1 MLQTRRIQPPLPL
14 TNVPSM
20 SAFGYL
26 LGLYGENYERLYRLL
41 GDVRNLR
48 GDYHAVGPTTA
59 SADPNAMSPDL
70 WLNIIEQ
77 HRHTTILRLTHQFD
91 GPVGVELDPLA
102 WVRVYHDSEQAE
114 VTHCHTSKQLKALF
128 SMQVPVLKVG
138 LRRYRMNVF
147 FNKWLEHLLLAGH
160 VPSGFTSL
168 TSNSD
173 EQEPV

>member
-1 MLQTRRIQPPLPL
+1 MLQIRRIQPPLPL
-14 TNVPSM
+14 AHVPAM

-26 LGLYGENYERLYRLL
+26 LGLYGENYERLHRLL
-41 GDVRNLR
+41 GDVRQLSC
-48 GDYHAVGPTTA
+48 DYRSVAPIDP
-59 SADPNAMSPDL
+59 SADPAAVSPDL

-77 HRHTTILRLTHQFD
+77 HRHTTILRLTHQFN
-91 GPVGVELDPLA
+91 GPTGIELDPLA

-160 VPSGFTSL
+160 TPSGFTS
-168 TSNSD
+168 
-173 EQEPV
+173 V

>member
-1 MLQTRRIQPPLPL
+1 
-14 TNVPSM
+14 M

-26 LGLYGENYERLYRLL
+26 LGLYGENYQRLHRLL
-41 GDVRNLR
+41 GDARLLS
-48 GDYHAVGPTTA
+48 GDYRAVAPADCLVNQGTA
-59 SADPNAMSPDL
+59 SPDL

-91 GPVGVELDPLA
+91 GPAGIELDPLA

-114 VTHCHTSKQLKALF
+114 VTHCHTSKHLKTLF
-128 SMQVPVLKVG
+128 STQVPVLKVG

-160 VPSGFTSL
+160 VPSGFKSI
-168 TSNSD
+168 
-173 EQEPV
+173 

>member
-14 TNVPSM
+14 ANVPAM

-26 LGLYGENYERLYRLL
+26 LGLYGENFQRLYRLL
-41 GDVRNLR
+41 GDVRNLSGEYR
-48 GDYHAVGPTTA
+48 AIAPIDAA
-59 SADPNAMSPDL
+59 ADANSVSPDL
-70 WLNIIEQ
+70 WLSIIEQ
-77 HRHTTILRLTHQFD
+77 HRHTTILRLTHQFE
-91 GPVGVELDPLA
+91 GPTGVELDPLA

-114 VTHCHTSKQLKALF
+114 VTHCLTSKQLKALF

-160 VPSGFTSL
+160 VPSGFTS
-168 TSNSD
+168 
-173 EQEPV
+173 V

>member
-1 MLQTRRIQPPLPL
+1 MLQIRRIQPPVLANLPA
-14 TNVPSM
+14 M

-26 LGLYGENYERLYRLL
+26 QGLYGENYERLHRLM
-41 GDVRNLR
+41 GDVRSLS
-48 GDYHAVGPTTA
+48 GDYCAAAPIKLSNTE
-59 SADPNAMSPDL
+59 NIIIQSPDL

-77 HRHTTILRLTHQFD
+77 HRHTTILRLTHQFS
-91 GPVGVELDPLA
+91 GANGVELDPLA
-102 WVRVYHDSEQAE
+102 WVRVYHDSQQAE

-160 VPSGFTSL
+160 VPSAFTR
-168 TSNSD
+168 
-173 EQEPV
+173 V

>member
-14 TNVPSM
+14 ANVPAM

-41 GDVRNLR
+41 GDVRNLS
-48 GDYHAVGPTTA
+48 GDYHAVAPLVA
-59 SADPNAMSPDL
+59 NANADAAADANNASPDL

-77 HRHTTILRLTHQFD
+77 HRHTTILRLTHQFE
-91 GPVGVELDPLA
+91 GPAGVELDPLA

-147 FNKWLEHLLLAGH
+147 FNKWLEHLLLAGY
-160 VPSGFTSL
+160 VPSGFMS
-168 TSNSD
+168 
-173 EQEPV
+173 V